1 MCFPKICALR
11 GRIQNPFELVRWS
24 FFAKITIFA
33 KSYIFDARMDSEY
46 ASDLSKLIPKLHPSC
61 SLKER
66 TRAIL
71 RMDFRFQPDP
81 PSHFH
86 TAMTDTASNRET

>member
-1 MCFPKICALR
+1 
-11 GRIQNPFELVRWS
+11 
-24 FFAKITIFA
+24 
-33 KSYIFDARMDSEY
+33 MDSEY